1 MMKTFQGFIGEV
13 KMKYVLILTVFSV
26 CVFVGYHFS
35 IKYSRRKKF
44 FSAIIS
50 FANKISLDIN
60 FSRERL
66 KVLIQNFDENT
77 KKHLLGVDERFL
89 DFLDKKCELESEAIF
104 GKIDILKKEEKD
116 LLLLFFK
123 TLGRSDVENQ
133 TKEIQA
139 FISRFSEVKDLCD
152 KEQKKYGS
160 LSLKLGFVV
169 GLFFAVVML

>member
-1 MMKTFQGFIGEV
+1 
-13 KMKYVLILTVFSV
+13 MKYILILMVFCI
-26 CVFVGYHFS
+26 CVFVGYFFS
-35 IKYSRRKKF
+35 AKYNKRKKF
-44 FSAIIS
+44 FAAIIS

-66 KVLIQNFDENT
+66 KVLIQNFDEGT
-77 KKHLLGVDERFL
+77 KKHLLGIDERFL
-89 DFLDKKCELESEAIF
+89 DYLDKKCELENEAIF
-104 GKIDILKKEEKD
+104 GKIEILKKEEKD

-133 TKEIQA
+133 TKEIQS
-139 FISRFSEVKDLCD
+139 FISRFVEVKDSCD

-160 LSLKLGFVV
+160 LSLKLGFVA